1 VTKTPRSAKVA
12 SKTKTSSGKGGKAKS
27 AAAKSRDSKSG
38 DHKLGESKAGTDRMG
53 ATRSAAGK
61 SGAGKPGGGRVGG
74 GKAGA
79 GKSLRVRSGVRTKSP
94 TIAPEPTAK
103 PRTGGDLDQARD
115 LALAAI
121 EAALDK
127 KALMPVLIDVSAM
140 ASYTDFIGIVSGRSD
155 RQVEAIADG
164 VSQFMKSRG
173 RRVLG
178 TEGSGNGRWTLL
190 DFGEIV
196 LHVFY
201 HPVRE
206 FYDLESLWIDAPRV
220 KMAIPPEAI
229 LTQPDALYGAL

>member
-1 VTKTPRSAKVA
+1 MKK
-12 SKTKTSSGKGGKAKS
+12 
-27 AAAKSRDSKSG
+27 AAANARG
-38 DHKLGESKAGTDRMG
+38 
-53 ATRSAAGK
+53 
-61 SGAGKPGGGRVGG
+61 
-74 GKAGA
+74 
-79 GKSLRVRSGVRTKSP
+79 GVRASATGPEATIRARTSP
-94 TIAPEPTAK
+94 EQ
-103 PRTGGDLDQARD
+103 LDEARA
-115 LALAAI
+115 LALEAI

-140 ASYTDFIGIVSGRSD
+140 ASYTDFIAIVSGRSD

-173 RRVLG
+173 RRVIG
-178 TEGSGNGRWTLL
+178 QEGSGNGRWTLL

-196 LHVFY
+196 IHVFY

-229 LTQPDALYGAL
+229 LVQSDALYGAL